1 MIKAFPTV
9 TGATGMELRDYFAA
23 AALPLAMKWQEHN
36 YKVELRDLDPN
47 WEWNMDESD
56 AQEIAEIA
64 YHLADAMMK
73 EREKA

>member
-1 MIKAFPTV
+1 MIKAFPTM

-36 YKVELRDLDPN
+36 YKLELRDLNPN
-47 WEWNMDESD
+47 WEWDLNESD
-56 AQEIAEIA
+56 AEGIAMIA
-64 YHLADAMMK
+64 YELANAMMK

>member
-1 MIKAFPTV
+1 MIKAFPTM

-23 AALPLAMKWQEHN
+23 AALPLAMNWVEHN
-36 YKVELRDLDPN
+36 FKIELQFARPD
-47 WEWNMDESD
+47 WKWNMDESD